1 MFNDWLIIEYDQHGI
16 GLEAFID
23 LVTSLSK
30 TLILPVKSE
39 TMTWHYNFNL
49 QSLNQDSQF
58 ITTGPGPTP
67 IK

>member
-16 GLEAFID
+16 GLAAFID

-30 TLILPVKSE
+30 TFILPVKSE
-39 TMTWHYNFNL
+39 TMTWHYNLNL